1 MLKADDEF
9 ENMIGALA
17 LELHNSSSEDLTC
30 DLPIVRSQPT
40 PGFNTADYQIEGEKL
55 RFTSL
60 ESRNRIV
67 STHVFK
73 EKRRMLAADSA
84 EWISVAHDLWRHEI
98 GKKDSAAGRFLALVH
113 ETHDIFTIAAA
124 AIGSNSIKVFDA
136 LHTVESALSYLKSI
150 SPEGIW
156 KLCEAQH
163 ELTKDDLMAGMFFSG
178 LGRTLVSFPKA
189 CRAIHGRLRSEI
201 TDAVANLH
209 PTAVVALAGSSPQE
223 ALELSLEDAESQ
235 IELLKSMALWTLGR
249 LIVLSFIDPESLS
262 KVSDVVISNMSN
274 PTERVRRSAIL
285 AAANATPKT
294 DAFVEALTECGH
306 SAGELSLGAITQAV
320 WANFDEIKSKS
331 YFPSW
336 LKLLCKLPPGPK
348 SILDHFDHV
357 LSRLLKDSSHQSL
370 VFSCL
375 TEWVTLN
382 GKGGPHDD
390 SIPEYFEMSAVE
402 LARLPVYLSELVTE
416 WLLADNKKL
425 ASAAAGLLRYL
436 NVHGLEKPEL
446 SVEKLDTLQPADLL
460 FLARRLLGF
469 VFTENHLLS
478 LSMSFFKT
486 KDAPRRTFP
495 ILRPLFVDEVGY
507 DYPNSAIQ
515 VLEAADA
522 LEDRPEFKTF
532 YSSTIEALRSHMQA
546 LDALPR
552 MTKLRPP
559 PTLQRQFSKARAK
572 QINKAMMA
580 ERKKSIIRQIV
591 TEVPLKA
598 GIGWFS
604 FRDGA
609 YTEPSYLKSISHSVE
624 LPRRAT
630 LDTVGAELRLWSMSH
645 VTRDDS

>member
-1 MLKADDEF
+1 MSKVEDEF
-9 ENMIGALA
+9 KNVIGELA
-17 LELHNSSSEDLTC
+17 LKLHNSGFEDLTC
-30 DLPIVRSQPT
+30 DIPKMGSQPT
-40 PGFNTADYQIEGEKL
+40 PELNTVDYQVEGEKL

-60 ESRNRIV
+60 ESRNHVV

-73 EKRRMLAADSA
+73 EKRYMLAANSK
-84 EWISVAHDLWRHEI
+84 EWIGVAHDLWRHET
-98 GKKDSAAGRFLALVH
+98 GKKDSAAGRLLALVH

-124 AIGSNSIKVFDA
+124 AIGSNTIEVFDA
-136 LHTVESALSYLKSI
+136 LHTVESALPYLKSI

-163 ELTKDDLMAGMFFSG
+163 ELTKDDLMAGVFFSA
-178 LGRTLVSFPKA
+178 LGRTLVGFPDV
-189 CRAIHGRLRSEI
+189 CRSIHDRLRREI
-201 TDAVANLH
+201 AEPVAILH
-209 PTAVVALAGSSPQE
+209 PTAVVSLAGSSPQE
-223 ALELSLEDAESQ
+223 ALELSLKDAESQ

-249 LIVLSFIDPESLS
+249 LIVLSFIDMESLP

-306 SAGELSLGAITQAV
+306 SADELSLGAITQAV

-331 YFPSW
+331 YFSSW
-336 LKLLCKLPPGPK
+336 LKFLCKLPPGSK

-357 LSRLLKDSSHQSL
+357 LSRLLKDASHQNL
-370 VFSCL
+370 VFSLL

-390 SIPEYFEMSAVE
+390 SIPEYFEMSTIE
-402 LARLPVYLSELVTE
+402 LARHPDWLSEFVTE

-425 ASAAAGLLRYL
+425 ASVAAGLLRYL

-446 SVEKLDTLQPADLL
+446 SVDKLDTLQPADLL
-460 FLARRLLGF
+460 FLARRLLGY
-469 VFTENHLLS
+469 VFSENHLLS

-486 KDAPRRTFP
+486 KDAPKRTFP
-495 ILRPLFVDEVGY
+495 ILHSLLIDEVGY
-507 DYPNSAIQ
+507 DYPYSTIQ
-515 VLEAADA
+515 VLEVADA
-522 LEDRPEFKTF
+522 VEERSEFKTF
-532 YSSTIEALRSHMQA
+532 YSNTIEALRNRMQS
-546 LDALPR
+546 LEALPR
-552 MTKLRPP
+552 LTELRPP
-559 PTLQRQFSKARAK
+559 PTLQRQFAKARAK
-572 QINKAMMA
+572 QMNKAMMA
-580 ERKKSIIRQIV
+580 ERRKSIIRQIV
-591 TEVPLKA
+591 TEVPIKA

-630 LDTVGAELRLWSMSH
+630 LDTVGTELRLWSMSH
-645 VTRDDS
+645 ASRDDS